1 MVSAE
6 LRHFK
11 SHFYGFS
18 VSVKILVRS
27 HTKINKTNQKEDV
40 LRSLLCKYATVS
52 FQFNKVITLFEA
64 ADPDCEGDEDE
75 VGDCTDCPVGAIG
88 RISTDSTA
96 LPPPPPPGV

>member
-1 MVSAE
+1 MNSGLAPKGVGTPIREA
-6 LRHFK
+6 
-11 SHFYGFS
+11 
-18 VSVKILVRS
+18 
-27 HTKINKTNQKEDV
+27 
-40 LRSLLCKYATVS
+40 
-52 FQFNKVITLFEA
+52 LFEA